1 MSSVSQTIPNYI
13 FGINEQ
19 PDYLKRPG
27 QVRDSLNM
35 TPDVTKGLIKRPGSR
50 FVCNGE
56 DDSTG
61 KWFNYYRTETEQY
74 IGHIQT
80 NGFVRVWNADGVQ
93 ATVTQLTGVTNT
105 SSGANYLQHGNAD
118 ELQTLTVNDYTF
130 VCNRNTTVNY
140 TNDLS
145 ATPPNEGIIELKVIA
160 YGRNYTVD
168 FKNSSGTALFSAT
181 INTTADS
188 TVVIDSD
195 TILDDLVNDIN
206 GQSASGFAATRIGN
220 TIHVTNSSQSFTM
233 ETSDVTLLSVFTD
246 QVNNF

>member
-50 FVCNGE
+50 FVCNVE
-56 DDSTG
+56 DDADG

-80 NGFVRVWNADGVQ
+80 NGFVRVWNADGTQ
-93 ATVTQLTGVTNT
+93 ATVTQLVTDVNGTDTTTTNT
-105 SSGANYLQHGNAD
+105 TTHENYLTHTDAED
-118 ELQTLTVNDYTF
+118 IQTLTVNDYTF
-130 VCNRNTTVNY
+130 LCNRNTTVAY

-145 ATPPNEGIIELKVIA
+145 ATPPNEGLIELKVIS

-168 FKNSSGTALFSAT
+168 FK
-181 INTTADS
+181 
-188 TVVIDSD
+188 
-195 TILDDLVNDIN
+195 
-206 GQSASGFAATRIGN
+206 IGRA
-220 TIHVTNSSQSFTM
+220 HV
-233 ETSDVTLLSVFTD
+233 
-246 QVNNF
+246 